1 MREAANLTL
10 HEITNI
16 FTLFN
21 KDFPLWALLGALVV
35 TAAAFLISSALTHLL
50 FWKKKK
56 QGRLL
61 DTLLLIPM
69 ALPPMLTGAAVLF
82 VKETGVFG
90 LLPASSAAA
99 GTAAPASGRYGAVFA
114 NPYAGWAL
122 CLLCAFITAFPVIFR
137 CFRSALEKVDEHK
150 VITARTLGMGKGS
163 VFRNVIF
170 PEAKGG
176 ILAGMVMTFFRSLGE
191 YAATWILFAMR
202 DAQLTAAAAPGPVQA
217 APLAAAAASGPLQ
230 AVQLTQT
237 LLGIVFGGVYVAILA
252 VCAVLLLAGY
262 ILVRIG
268 AVIAE
273 KRKIGKRKK
282 HK

>member
-1 MREAANLTL
+1 MTL
-10 HEITNI
+10 HEITSI

-56 QGRLL
+56 PGRLP

-69 ALPPMLTGAAVLF
+69 ALPPMLAGAVVLF

-90 LLPASSAAA
+90 LLPAGSAAA

-122 CLLCAFITAFPVIFR
+122 CLLCAFIVAFPVIFR
-137 CFRSALEKVDEHK
+137 YFRSALEKVDEHT

-176 ILAGMVMTFFRSLGE
+176 ILAGLVMTFFRSLGE
-191 YAATWILFAMR
+191 YAATWILFAVR
-202 DAQLTAAAAPGPVQA
+202 DAQLSEAAVAARASGPVQA
-217 APLAAAAASGPLQ
+217 APL
-230 AVQLTQT
+230 TQT
-237 LLGIVFGGVYVAILA
+237 LFGIVFGGVYVAILA

>member
-1 MREAANLTL
+1 MTL
-10 HEITNI
+10 HEITSL
-16 FTLFN
+16 FTFFH
-21 KDFPLWALLGALVV
+21 KGFPLWALLGVLVV

-56 QGRLL
+56 PGRLL

-69 ALPPMLTGAAVLF
+69 ALPPMLAGAVVLF
-82 VKETGVFG
+82 VKETGAFE
-90 LLPASSAAA
+90 SS
-99 GTAAPASGRYGAVFA
+99 RGAVFA

-122 CLLCAFITAFPVIFR
+122 CLLCAFIVAFPVIFR
-137 CFRSALEKVDEHK
+137 YFRSALEKVDEHT

-176 ILAGMVMTFFRSLGE
+176 ILAGLVMTFFRSLGE
-191 YAATWILFAMR
+191 YAATWILFAIR
-202 DAQLTAAAAPGPVQA
+202 DAQLSEAAAAAGAAGPSQA
-217 APLAAAAASGPLQ
+217 APL
-230 AVQLTQT
+230 TQT
-237 LLGIVFGGVYVAILA
+237 FFGIVFGGVYVAILA
-252 VCAVLLLAGY
+252 VCAILLLVGY
-262 ILVRIG
+262 ILVRMG
-268 AVIAE
+268 AVIAQ

>member
-1 MREAANLTL
+1 MTL
-10 HEITNI
+10 HEITSI

-56 QGRLL
+56 PGRLP

-69 ALPPMLTGAAVLF
+69 ALPPMLAGAVVLF
-82 VKETGVFG
+82 VKETGAFEF
-90 LLPASSAAA
+90 S
-99 GTAAPASGRYGAVFA
+99 RGAVFA

-122 CLLCAFITAFPVIFR
+122 CLLCAFIVAFPVIFR
-137 CFRSALEKVDEHK
+137 YFRSALEKVDEHT

-176 ILAGMVMTFFRSLGE
+176 ILAGLVMTFFRSLGE
-191 YAATWILFAMR
+191 YAATWILFAVR
-202 DAQLTAAAAPGPVQA
+202 DAQLSEAAVAAGAAGPSQA
-217 APLAAAAASGPLQ
+217 A
-230 AVQLTQT
+230 QLTQT
-237 LLGIVFGGVYVAILA
+237 LFGIVFGGVYVAILA